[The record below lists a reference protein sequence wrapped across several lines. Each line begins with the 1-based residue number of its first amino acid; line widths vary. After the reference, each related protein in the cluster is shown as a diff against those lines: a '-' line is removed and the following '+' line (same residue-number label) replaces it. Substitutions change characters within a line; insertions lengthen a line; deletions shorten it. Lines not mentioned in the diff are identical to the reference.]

1 METTPRIGQS
11 PLGGAELLG
20 GRYRLG
26 ERLGAGGMA
35 TIFRA
40 RDEALDRDVAVKVLH
55 AHLIDDE
62 TLRQRF
68 RTEARHAASLLHP
81 NIVNVFDQGFDEAL
95 DGLPYIVMEHV
106 AGPSLREVLSERG
119 RLTPGEALAVL
130 EPVCR
135 GLVRA
140 HGLGVV
146 HRDVKPENILIAP
159 DGSPKIADF
168 GIARAV
174 AETGHTQTG
183 ALIGS
188 IHYIAP
194 ELVDGK
200 RATGAT
206 DQYALGVMA
215 FELVTG
221 RKPLPGDSPMVVA
234 ARHAQERIPPPG
246 DFVSDCSSAFD
257 KAITRATHPE
267 PARRYADL
275 SEFAGALIEAVPGGA
290 QPVELEGLAGHD
302 DRTVVIPAA
311 GTETITM
318 NRPGLSSAGQRPG
331 TPRRRRTPRRAR
343 RGGRRSRARRGT
355 ASPAHAA
362 SEASPAEAPPEEPRG
377 ETPEPAPAK
386 RRRGRRRG
394 PRRAMVALLL
404 LALVGA
410 GAFVVWNYGVAP
422 VTTVPAVAE
431 LPEADAAAQLE
442 SHGLEMVVDERRN
455 DFEAPKGTVLD
466 QAPPEGGELRRGG
479 TVGVVVSAGPA
490 EVTMPDVV
498 GTADDEALQRLES
511 DDYRFVVNRDYEHS
525 PTTEAGTVQAQ
536 APPPGTELRQ
546 GDTVIINTSLGVR
559 QVTVPDLSGMDR
571 DEALEALE
579 EADLQGEVAFTYSDA
594 VPTEGRVVT
603 QSVDPGAEVD
613 EHSTVTV
620 TISQGSATIE
630 IPDVEGDG
638 VSEGVEELEEA
649 GFATRVIEEPRPQ
662 LGPFRRG
669 ETGRVEAQ
677 DPQPGKSAERG
688 SQVDLYTFSEAAEDG
703 ED

>member
-11 PLGGAELLG
+11 PLAGAELLG

-40 RDEALDRDVAVKVLH
+40 RDEALERDVAVKVLH
-55 AHLIDDE
+55 AHLVDDE

-81 NIVNVFDQGFDEAL
+81 NIVNVFDQGFDE
-95 DGLPYIVMEHV
+95 DHGGLPYIVMEYV
-106 AGPSLREVLSERG
+106 DGPSLREVLSERG

-135 GLVRA
+135 ALVRA

-146 HRDVKPENILIAP
+146 HRDVKPENILVAP

-194 ELVDGK
+194 ELVEGK
-200 RATGAT
+200 EATGAT

-221 RKPLPGDSPMVVA
+221 RKPLPGESPTVIA
-234 ARHAQERIPPPG
+234 ARHAQERVPPPG
-246 DFVSDCSSAFD
+246 DFVSDCPSAFD
-257 KAITRATHPE
+257 KAITRATHPD

-275 SEFAGALIEAVPGGA
+275 SEFAAALIEALPGGA
-290 QPVELEGLAGHD
+290 QPVELEGVRGHE

-318 NRPGLSSAGQRPG
+318 NRGALSSAGQRPG
-331 TPRRRRTPRRAR
+331 TSRRRRGSGRAR
-343 RGGRRSRARRGT
+343 RAGRARSRDRGKATTADT
-355 ASPAHAA
+355 ASEGSPGG
-362 SEASPAEAPPEEPRG
+362 SRPEASPAE
-377 ETPEPAPAK
+377 TPGPAP

-394 PRRAMVALLL
+394 LGRAMVVLLL

-410 GAFVVWNYGVAP
+410 GGFVVWNYAVAP
-422 VTTVPAVAE
+422 VTTVPTVAD

-455 DFEAPKGTVLD
+455 DFQVAEGTVLD
-466 QAPPEGGELRRGG
+466 QIPPEGAELRRGG

-490 EVTMPDVV
+490 KVSMPEVV
-498 GTADDEALQRLES
+498 GAAEDEALGRLES
-511 DDYRFVVNRDYEHS
+511 DDYRFVVDRDYEHS
-525 PTTEAGTVQAQ
+525 PTTDAGTVQAQ
-536 APPPGTELRQ
+536 LPAPGTELRQ
-546 GDTVIINTSLGVR
+546 GDTVIVNVSLGVE

-571 DEALEALE
+571 EEALEALE
-579 EADLQGEVAFTYSDA
+579 DADLQGELGFAYSDA
-594 VPTEGRVVT
+594 VPTSGRVVT
-603 QSVDPGAEVD
+603 QSVDPGVEID
-613 EHSTVTV
+613 KDSTVTV
-620 TISQGSATIE
+620 TISQGPATIGV
-630 IPDVEGDG
+630 PDVEGNG
-638 VSEGVEELEEA
+638 VSEAVERLEAA

-677 DPQPGKSAERG
+677 DPQPGNSAERG
-688 SQVDLYTFSEAAEDG
+688 SQVDLYTFSEAAED
-703 ED
+703 DD

>member
-11 PLGGAELLG
+11 PLAGAELLG

-40 RDEALDRDVAVKVLH
+40 RDEALERDVAVKVLH
-55 AHLIDDE
+55 AHLVDDE

-81 NIVNVFDQGFDEAL
+81 NIVNVFDQGFDESL
-95 DGLPYIVMEHV
+95 GGLPYIVMEHV
-106 AGPSLREVLSERG
+106 DGPSLREVLSERG

-200 RATGAT
+200 EATGAT

-221 RKPLPGDSPMVVA
+221 RKPLPGESPMVIA

-257 KAITRATHPE
+257 KAITRATHPD
-267 PARRYADL
+267 PTRRYADL
-275 SEFAGALIEAVPGGA
+275 SEFAAALIEAVPGGA
-290 QPVELEGLAGHD
+290 QPIELEGLAGHE

-318 NRPGLSSAGQRPG
+318 NRGGVRSAGQRPA
-331 TPRRRRTPRRAR
+331 TSRRRRAS
-343 RGGRRSRARRGT
+343 RRSRRAGRARAGAGRGT
-355 ASPAHAA
+355 PSTA
-362 SEASPAEAPPEEPRG
+362 EAGSAGSPAEPPSEGSPA
-377 ETPEPAPAK
+377 ETPAPAP

-394 PRRAMVALLL
+394 PRRAMVVLLL
-404 LALVGA
+404 LALVGT
-410 GAFVVWNYGVAP
+410 GAFVVWNYAVAP
-422 VTTVPAVAE
+422 VTTVPALAD

-442 SHGLEMVVDERRN
+442 SHGLDMVVDERRY
-455 DFEAPKGTVLD
+455 DFEAAEGTVLE
-466 QAPPEGGELRRGG
+466 QKPPEGAELRRGG

-490 EVTMPDVV
+490 EVTMPEVV
-498 GTADDEALQRLES
+498 GTAEDEALQRLES

-525 PTTEAGTVQAQ
+525 PTTDAGVVQAQ
-536 APPPGTELRQ
+536 APTPGTELRQ
-546 GDTVIINTSLGVR
+546 GDTVIINVSLGVE

-579 EADLQGEVAFTYSDA
+579 DADLQGELAFAYSDA
-594 VPTEGRVVT
+594 VPNEGQVVT
-603 QSVDPGAEVD
+603 QSVDSGVEVD
-613 EHSTVTV
+613 KHSTVTV
-620 TISQGSATIE
+620 TISQGPATIE
-630 IPDVEGDG
+630 VPDVEGDE
-638 VSEGVEELEEA
+638 VSEAVEKLEDA

-669 ETGRVEAQ
+669 ETGQVEAQ
-677 DPQPGKSAERG
+677 DPQPGNSAQRG

-703 ED
+703 GEE

>member
-11 PLGGAELLG
+11 PLAGAELLG

-55 AHLIDDE
+55 AHLVDDE

-81 NIVNVFDQGFDEAL
+81 NIVNVFDQGFDEPL
-95 DGLPYIVMEHV
+95 GGLPYIVMEHV

-135 GLVRA
+135 ALVRA

-174 AETGHTQTG
+174 AETGHTETG

-221 RKPLPGDSPMVVA
+221 RKPLPGDSPMVIA

-275 SEFAGALIEAVPGGA
+275 SEFAAALIESVPGGA
-290 QPVELEGLAGHD
+290 QPIELEGLAGHD

-318 NRPGLSSAGQRPG
+318 NRPGLSSAGQRS
-331 TPRRRRTPRRAR
+331 RRRRTSKRAR
-343 RGGRRSRARRGT
+343 RAGGRRSRARRGT
-355 ASPAHAA
+355 ALPADAA
-362 SEASPAEAPPEEPRG
+362 SEASPAEAPREDPPG
-377 ETPEPAPAK
+377 DALEPAPAS

-394 PRRAMVALLL
+394 PRRAMVVLLL

-410 GAFVVWNYGVAP
+410 GAFVVWNYAVAP
-422 VTTVPAVAE
+422 VTTVPALAD
-431 LPEADAAAQLE
+431 LPEADAAEQLE
-442 SHGLEMVVDERRN
+442 SHGLDMVVDERRN
-455 DFEAPKGTVLD
+455 DFEAAEGTVLE
-466 QAPPEGGELRRGG
+466 QKPPEGAELRRGD

-490 EVTMPDVV
+490 EVTMPEVV
-498 GTADDEALQRLES
+498 GTSDDEALQRLES

-525 PTTEAGTVQAQ
+525 PTTNAGVVQAQ
-536 APPPGTELRQ
+536 APTPGTELRQ
-546 GDTVIINTSLGVR
+546 GDSVIINVSLGVR

-571 DEALEALE
+571 EEALEALE
-579 EADLQGEVAFTYSDA
+579 EADLQGELAFTYSDA
-594 VPTEGRVVT
+594 VPTEGQVVT
-603 QSVDPGAEVD
+603 QSVDSGAEVD

-620 TISQGSATIE
+620 TISQGPATIE
-630 IPDVEGDG
+630 VPDVEGDG
-638 VSEGVEELEEA
+638 VSEAVKELESA

-669 ETGRVEAQ
+669 ETGRVEVQ
-677 DPQPGKSAERG
+677 DPQPGNSAERG